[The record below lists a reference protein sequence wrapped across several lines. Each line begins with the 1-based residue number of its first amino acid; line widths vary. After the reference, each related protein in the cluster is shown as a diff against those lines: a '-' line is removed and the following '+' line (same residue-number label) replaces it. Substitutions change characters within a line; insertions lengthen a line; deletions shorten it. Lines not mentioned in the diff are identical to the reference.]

1 MAESGCVPIKLYLLL
16 VGAPRTLTVS
26 CHRRWQGEKL
36 VSVSSAAGAPGSPP
50 PRRLLAALTSLSG
63 ELHQVQCGPYRRPSD
78 KPEVLAWGPPETRV
92 RHLVRDVESACLG
105 YDTEV
110 PNPGHRPALG
120 PKTPHYYS
128 RHKGICGDGLMFPS
142 EGTTAVELW

>member
-1 MAESGCVPIKLYLLL
+1 MEAQLEEKNQELQRVCDLELGQGQGQAGRRLRFCTSADWFLQPPPPPREYLVYGRIWLRSNKTLLL

-63 ELHQVQCGPYRRPSD
+63 ELHQVQGGPYRRPSD
-78 KPEVLAWGPPETRV
+78 KPEVLAWGAPETRV
-92 RHLVRDVESACLG
+92 RHMV
-105 YDTEV
+105 
-110 PNPGHRPALG
+110 
-120 PKTPHYYS
+120 
-128 RHKGICGDGLMFPS
+128 
-142 EGTTAVELW
+142 